1 MRKKIID
8 AILDLS
14 GDEIQISDIIE
25 IASED
30 TEQLVDRLISIA
42 EWYKENQ

>member
-30 TEQLVDRLISIA
+30 TEQLVDRLKTIS
-42 EWYKENQ
+42 